1 MGQIPNSN
9 MDKNMMQRVFMN
21 LATNAIQA
29 MKDGGKLKVST
40 KRKQGFVEVNFQD
53 TGAGMSKETMEKIF
67 EPFFTTKS
75 KGMGIGLAICKK
87 FVELNGGSITVK
99 SKEGKGSTFIIKLPI

>member
-1 MGQIPNSN
+1 ME
-9 MDKNMMQRVFMN
+9 RVFRN

-29 MKDGGKLKVST
+29 MKNGGKLKVST
-40 KRKQGFVEVNFQD
+40 KKKQGFVEVSFQD
-53 TGAGMSKETMEKIF
+53 TGAGMSKETMKKIF

-87 FVELNGGSITVK
+87 FVEINGGSITVK
-99 SKEGKGSTFIIKLPI
+99 SEEGNGSTFTVKLPI